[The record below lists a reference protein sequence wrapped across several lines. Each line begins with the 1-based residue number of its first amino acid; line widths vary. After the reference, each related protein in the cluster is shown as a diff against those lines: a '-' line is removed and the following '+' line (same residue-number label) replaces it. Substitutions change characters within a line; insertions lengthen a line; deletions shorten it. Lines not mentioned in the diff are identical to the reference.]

1 MEIDIKKPASEIN
14 DYTWKAK
21 ANDDNI
27 LAYGSREYNEENRL
41 LTIHSKTERG
51 QRQTDKVSSVTN
63 FNDPN
68 FRGSVPNDKIIPQQP
83 KQSNTITQDEME
95 AIKKEVNLVGS
106 KVLNSK
112 ENNKN
117 IDRKL
122 DL

>member
-27 LAYGSREYNEENRL
+27 LAYGSREYNEGNRL

-83 KQSNTITQDEME
+83 KHSNTRTQDEME